1 MLIEQMFPNSKLY
14 RASSQSIIGERASGS
29 PSPKSSP
36 GATPS
41 RNLWLDH
48 LNLMEDGFSDPPGIR
63 VRAIEGLEAV
73 TYLDPNPLVRVS
85 SVKSIIWKLFTI
97 SLVSF
102 LCFCSCN

>member
-14 RASSQSIIGERASGS
+14 KASSQDVIDGTNVSS
-29 PSPKSSP
+29 SPKSSP

-63 VRAIEGLEAV
+63 VRAIEGLDAV
-73 TYLDPNPLVRVS
+73 NYLDPNPLVRVS
-85 SVKSIIWKLFTI
+85 SMNNIII
-97 SLVSF
+97 
-102 LCFCSCN
+102 